1 MGMERVITYSG
12 TAPSWNVIQRE
23 AAASELALVVRMI
36 DGLPAFPDEV
46 PEDGWKELRVG
57 TSSGMITLRQQ
68 PGRLALVVW
77 GNADHALQADSDQLA
92 QACAR
97 AANGTL
103 LPEPGASCQGH

>member
-1 MGMERVITYSG
+1 MGMERIIEFSG
-12 TAPSWNVIQRE
+12 AAPSWQAIQRE
-23 AAASELALVVRMI
+23 AAAGDLALVVRMI

-57 TSSGMITLRQQ
+57 TPSGMITLRQQ

-77 GNADHALQADSDQLA
+77 GNAAHALQADAEQLA

-97 AANGTL
+97 AANGSL